1 MDYVPF
7 NQEEY
12 HRWVNDRGDATLRL
26 TYPSLNSN
34 SVIIDAGGY
43 TGGWSESMF
52 IGYECNIYILEPLKS
67 YYDGIVGKFKNFT
80 NSSKVTPVNAALT
93 NKTELTEISV
103 GGDSSSIFGEGSNK
117 ETIQCLDVKDF
128 FQKYN
133 IESVSLFKINIEGS
147 EYDLLE
153 RIIELGLHNSIEN
166 FQIQF
171 HRFVEHCDTRRKK
184 IQDTLSETHRCT
196 WSYDWIW
203 ENWEIK

>member
-26 TYPSLNSN
+26 TYPTLTSN

-43 TGGWSESMF
+43 TGNWSESMF
-52 IGYECNIYILEPLKS
+52 IGYECNIYVLEPLKS
-67 YYDGIVGKFKNFT
+67 YYNGIVAKFKAFAENH
-80 NSSKVTPVNAALT
+80 KVVVVNAALT
-93 NKTELTEISV
+93 AKTELAQIAV
-103 GGDSSSIFGEGSNK
+103 GGDSSSIYGVSENK
-117 ETIQCLDVKDF
+117 ETIQCIDVVDF
-128 FQKYN
+128 FQKYK
-133 IESVSLFKINIEGS
+133 IESVSLIKINIEGS

-153 RIIELGLHNSIEN
+153 RIIELGLHKKIDN

-184 IQDTLSETHRCT
+184 IQDSLSKTHRCT
-196 WSYDWIW
+196 WNYDWIW